1 MIIKEF
7 LFLRRKMSHPMQCER
22 GVSILMMLG
31 SWEELGGM
39 SQIPIAAR

>member
-1 MIIKEF
+1 MIIKEL
-7 LFLRRKMSHPMQCER
+7 LFQCRKISHPMQCER